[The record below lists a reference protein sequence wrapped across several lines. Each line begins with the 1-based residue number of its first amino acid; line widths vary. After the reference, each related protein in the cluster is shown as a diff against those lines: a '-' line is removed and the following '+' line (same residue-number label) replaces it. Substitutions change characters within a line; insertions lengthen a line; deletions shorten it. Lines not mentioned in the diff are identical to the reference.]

1 MKDPVTT
8 PCLLVLQIHTF
19 KTTTFLKKHVPP
31 SFVISVGGT
40 IFIIEST
47 DSCTL
52 SGCDSVFYV
61 NYQAQK
67 HRTLY
72 KHVQNGTIACRM
84 VQSRAEWY
92 NRLQKTLGMLVAWK
106 PHTQTIS
113 CKQLKH
119 SYNTARSG
127 ISGYYPD
134 TPP

>member
-92 NRLQKTLGMLVAWK
+92 NHKQNGTIMSRMVQSLAENFGHAGGME
-106 PHTQTIS
+106 TS
-113 CKQLKH
+113 
-119 SYNTARSG
+119 
-127 ISGYYPD
+127 YPD
-134 TPP
+134 NFLQTAKAFL